1 MIELV
6 EGFNLPED
14 SLILLILG
22 IAILLFGQRFVVLL
36 IGVAAFYITA
46 QAAKKYFGDA
56 SRTTVLVIA
65 SLAGIGAGVFTKM
78 FRNIAVGIAG
88 YTIAGF
94 VLASHASSWGIEP
107 ENERFVF
114 IIGGVIGSLVISF
127 ALDTGLRLVSSVLG
141 AVLIVQYFQL
151 EQDVS
156 KWLVILLSL
165 VGFFIQSGILQ
176 AMKKGAKKPAGG
188 K

>member
-6 EGFNLPED
+6 EGLKLPED
-14 SLILLILG
+14 SLILLVLG
-22 IAILLFGQRFVVLL
+22 IAILLFGQRFVVFL

-56 SRTTVLVIA
+56 SRTTVLVIS
-65 SLAGIGAGVFTKM
+65 SLAGIAAGVFTKM

-94 VLASHASSWGIEP
+94 VLSSHASSWGIKP

-114 IIGGVIGSLVISF
+114 VIGGVIGSLIISF
-127 ALDTGLRLVSSVLG
+127 ALDVGLRLISSVLG
-141 AVLIVQYFQL
+141 SVLIVQYFQL
-151 EQDVS
+151 EEEVS
-156 KWLVILLSL
+156 KWLTLLLSL
-165 VGFFIQSGILQ
+165 LGFFIQSGILQ
-176 AMKKGAKKPAGG
+176 ALKKGSKKPAGG